1 MNVLVTGCSKGIG
14 KSIVNELL
22 KNNRINKVY
31 ITSTKLSNLK
41 FDHPNIISVELDYL
55 KDNWNVELLLKISEE
70 PIHLLINNSG
80 YLYNGSVQ
88 NTSLEEIEKMVTINY
103 IGPFKLVQVLLENLK
118 KGRAH
123 IINIGSMGGFQGS
136 SKFPGLSVYSSTKA
150 ALANL
155 SECWAE
161 EFKEFGIK
169 SNCLALGAVNTEMLK
184 NAFPDYSAGI
194 TSDEVAKGIVNFAL
208 NYEGFINGKV
218 IPFSESTP

>member
-1 MNVLVTGCSKGIG
+1 
-14 KSIVNELL
+14 
-22 KNNRINKVY
+22 
-31 ITSTKLSNLK
+31 LK
-41 FDHPNIISVELDYL
+41 FDYSNVISIELDYL
-55 KDNWNVELLLKISEE
+55 KDNWKSELIQEISNE
-70 PIHLLINNSG
+70 PIHVLINNSG
-80 YLYNGSVQ
+80 YLYNGFVQ
-88 NTSLEEIEKMVTINY
+88 DTSLEEIEKMVTINY

-161 EFKEFGIK
+161 EFKDFGIK
-169 SNCLALGAVNTEMLK
+169 SNCLALGAVDTEMLK

-208 NYEGFINGKV
+208 NYEGVINGKV

>member
-1 MNVLVTGCSKGIG
+1 MNILVTGCSKGIG
-14 KSIVNELL
+14 KSIVKELL
-22 KNNRINKVY
+22 KNSCISKVY

-41 FDHPNIISVELDYL
+41 FDYSNVISIELDYL
-55 KDNWNVELLLKISEE
+55 KDNWKSELIQEISNE
-70 PIHLLINNSG
+70 PIHVLINNSG
-80 YLYNGSVQ
+80 YLYNGFVQ
-88 NTSLEEIEKMVTINY
+88 DTSLEEIEKMVTINY

-161 EFKEFGIK
+161 EFKDFGIK
-169 SNCLALGAVNTEMLK
+169 SNCLALGAVDTEMLK

-208 NYEGFINGKV
+208 NYEGVINGKV